1 MSTHK
6 KIINFE
12 GTLRLARI
20 LFKDSSC
27 SLEQRIIRI
36 LNSMTE
42 RGSDADSYLHIKAK
56 RRQIFWGTPN
66 ECVHTLSVDQL
77 GEKAIQNGISI
88 KYKQVVSQKLYR
100 EKFYKI
106 VV

>member
-1 MSTHK
+1 MITHK
-6 KIINFE
+6 KVINFE

-20 LFKDSSC
+20 IFKDSSC

-42 RGSDADSYLHIKAK
+42 RGSDADSYLHIRAK
-56 RRQIFWGTPN
+56 RRQIFWGSPN
-66 ECVHTLSVDQL
+66 ECVHTLVVDQL
-77 GEKAIQNGISI
+77 GEKAIQKGVSV
-88 KYKQVVSQKLYR
+88 KYKRVVAQKLYR
-100 EKFYKI
+100 EKFYKT